1 VCSTTRRSP
10 SRWRRP
16 SMWEIL
22 RRTLARLWRH
32 AQQSAEER
40 RVIEERERFWAE
52 LREGQREAAARSAS

>member
-1 VCSTTRRSP
+1 
-10 SRWRRP
+10 
-16 SMWEIL
+16 MWEIL